1 MAVIRFD
8 SKAYLNAFN
17 EKRVIELTHAA
28 FSDADQNRVT
38 VAYQRANAARDSFQ
52 KK

>member
-1 MAVIRFD
+1 VAVVRFD
-8 SKAYLNAFN
+8 RRPYLNAFN
-17 EKRVIELTHAA
+17 EKLVIELTHAA
-28 FSDADQNRVT
+28 FADADQNQVT